1 MDKPLSDAD
10 ITRRLTGVPVIRYSD
25 LRKLNTLPDVC
36 IILLEW
42 QKNGGVG
49 HWVALF
55 HIENEPYYFN
65 SFGERF
71 DDDLNCLSR
80 SARIILG
87 ESGNEI
93 ERLLNGQACEYN
105 KTKYQSDTSNTCG
118 RHCIN
123 RIRNKRLGSVA
134 YLRKMNKLK
143 KEYGSYDNAIL
154 ELVP

>member
-10 ITRRLTGVPVIRYSD
+10 IKRRLPVPVIKYSD
-25 LRKLNTLPDVC
+25 LRKLNTLPDACV
-36 IILLEW
+36 ILLEW
-42 QKNGGVG
+42 SKSGIG
-49 HWVALF
+49 HWVTIF
-55 HIENEPYYFN
+55 HIGNEIYYFN
-65 SFGERF
+65 SFGEKY
-71 DDDLNCLSR
+71 DQDLNCLSR

-93 ERLLNGQACEYN
+93 ARLLNGVPCEWN

-123 RIRNKRLGSVA
+123 RIRNNRLGSGA

-143 KEYGSYDNAIL
+143 KIFGSYDNAIL